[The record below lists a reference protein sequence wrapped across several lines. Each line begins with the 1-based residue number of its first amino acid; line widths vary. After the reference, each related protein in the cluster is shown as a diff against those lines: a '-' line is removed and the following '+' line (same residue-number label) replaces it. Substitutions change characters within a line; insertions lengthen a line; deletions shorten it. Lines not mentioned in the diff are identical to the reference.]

1 MKTIRGF
8 QGAVLQGSRR
18 SFRPGIGWQTV
29 SRFACPDV
37 GVAQGLAGANSGGA
51 NYVDLDDSGPPYI
64 VEIATPD
71 DGTSEEQPEVSIYE
85 LSAVDETPD
94 IYESAL
100 FRNLDTN
107 DAGAQTSEHEKSRI
121 RNYRNS
127 AQGLDDWQT
136 WIASPLVQ
144 EGPSLGPFV
153 APTTFPALA
162 GDALEVAKLIRNGQD
177 SFYRAT
183 SEFRWTRTV
192 TDAQLPTASAQA
204 FDSVARIFTTA
215 TLNSS
220 VAPPVAWQS
229 AVTNAATG
237 ITAKGANY
245 SVGWLKYQPTIT
257 RKGLNKNEIALRWI
271 LNSWNTA
278 LYGAAI

>member
-1 MKTIRGF
+1 MSATIRGY
-8 QGAVLQGSRR
+8 QGAVFQGSRR
-18 SFRPGIGWQTV
+18 SFRPGVGWQTV
-29 SRFACPDV
+29 SRFACPDA
-37 GVAQGLAGANSGGA
+37 GVAQGLAGANSGGS
-51 NYVDLDDSGPPYI
+51 NHVDLDDSGPPYM
-64 VEIATPD
+64 VEIASPD
-71 DGTSEEQPEVSIYE
+71 DGTNEEQPEISIYE
-85 LSAVDETPD
+85 LSAMDETPD

-100 FRNLDTN
+100 FRQLDLNDTATGTTN
-107 DAGAQTSEHEKSRI
+107 FEKGRI

-127 AQGLDDWQT
+127 AQSTADWSQWVELPYTDDIT
-136 WIASPLVQ
+136 NL
-144 EGPSLGPFV
+144 
-153 APTTFPALA
+153 TYPALT
-162 GDALEVAKLIRNGQD
+162 GDALALARMIRNGQD

-192 TDAQLPTASAQA
+192 TDAQLATASAQA
-204 FDSVARIFTTA
+204 FNSVARIFTSS

-220 VAPPVAWQS
+220 VAPPLAWQS
-229 AVTNAATG
+229 AVTNATTG
-237 ITAKGANY
+237 ITAQGTGY